1 MTPDSQEVM
10 GIRCRVWQVR
20 TARPVH
26 DGPVSTAEPGS
37 PEPRSDGAGPQTPPT
52 SPPPT
57 PGRRASGLDADGH
70 VKGSRSGALYIG
82 LILAAVLAIL
92 VLVFIVQ
99 NSESTTIRFLG
110 FEGSLPLGVGV
121 LLAAVAG
128 MLIVALPGSIRIIQL
143 RRSLAKNEKRARDA
157 S

>member
-1 MTPDSQEVM
+1 MRATH
-10 GIRCRVWQVR
+10 
-20 TARPVH
+20 PVH
-26 DGPVSTAEPGS
+26 DGPVSTSEPS
-37 PEPRSDGAGPQTPPT
+37 APEPRREGASRPQTPP
-52 SPPPT
+52 PT
-57 PGRRASGLDADGH
+57 PSSGRRRPSGLDDDGH

-128 MLIVALPGSIRIIQL
+128 MLIVALPGSMRILQL